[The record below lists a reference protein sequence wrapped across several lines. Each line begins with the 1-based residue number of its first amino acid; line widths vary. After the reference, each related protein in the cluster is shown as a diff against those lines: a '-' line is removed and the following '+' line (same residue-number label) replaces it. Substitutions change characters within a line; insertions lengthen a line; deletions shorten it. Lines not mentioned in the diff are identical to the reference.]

1 MLVNPRASAA
11 GPTLRDRVAAV
22 LPEREL
28 GVLILMY
35 VVCAGVALLLVTALI
50 PVDDRIAIP
59 LDLGIVDPVI
69 AGVGVWTVIGLLTS
83 ARSARVEGRVA
94 IVYSVAPIVA
104 AGWLGGPTAAAWV
117 ALLGTTEL
125 KELNGEMPW
134 YGGLVNHAMFVL
146 PAVLGAFATQL
157 AFTALGGSTSSVEGF
172 AAVLLGAIVLIGLN
186 TAMAIQV
193 VRARTGRSA
202 LETIGLPLAAFVAMP
217 IAEAALGWAFA
228 EAYVAVAWW
237 SALVL
242 VAAESTTSAALA
254 LGRVE
259 WFARHDP
266 LTGLP
271 NRRALDDRARDL
283 RRRPPEKGGA
293 VFVLDLDKFKQINE
307 RYEHAGGDA
316 VLQAVATRLSEV
328 MRVGDLA
335 ARLGGD
341 EFVLLAPGIA
351 SWGEAEAVRLR
362 LAAAIERPIEID
374 GATVQVGASIGCALL
389 APSFDLP
396 DAIRRAD
403 SSMFRVKHQEGEEA
417 A

>member
-1 MLVNPRASAA
+1 MNQGSSAA
-11 GPTLRDRVAAV
+11 GPTLRDRLLAR
-22 LPEREL
+22 LPERGL
-28 GVLILMY
+28 GLLILTY
-35 VVCAGVALLLVTALI
+35 VACAGIALVLVTALI
-50 PVDDRIAIP
+50 PVDDRIALP
-59 LDLGIVDPVI
+59 LDLGVVSPVV
-69 AGVGVWTVIGLLTS
+69 AGVGVWIVIGLLTS

-125 KELNGEMPW
+125 KELNGEVPW

-146 PAVLGAFATQL
+146 PAVLGAFATGF
-157 AFTALGGSTSSVEGF
+157 AFAGLGGTSNSVEGF
-172 AAVLLGAIVLIGLN
+172 ASVLLGAIVLIALN

-193 VRARTGRSA
+193 VRAKTGKPA
-202 LETIGLPLAAFVAMP
+202 LETIGIPLLAFIAMP
-217 IAEAALGWAFA
+217 FAEAALGWAFA

-242 VAAESTTSAALA
+242 VAAESAAASALA

-271 NRRALDDRARDL
+271 NRRALDERARDL
-283 RRRPPEKGGA
+283 RRRPPEEGGA
-293 VFVLDLDKFKQINE
+293 VFVIDLDKFKQINE
-307 RYEHAGGDA
+307 RYDHAGGDA
-316 VLQAVATRLSEV
+316 VLRAVAARLTGA

-335 ARLGGD
+335 ARIGGD
-341 EFVLLAPGIA
+341 EFAFVAPGIA
-351 SWGEAEAVRLR
+351 TWAEAEAVAHR
-362 LAAAIERPIEID
+362 LAAAIAEPIEID
-374 GATVQVGASIGCALL
+374 GATVRVGASVGCALL

-403 SSMFRVKHQEGEEA
+403 SSMFRVKHGPDLEA